1 MISLS
6 KIMSDLHISVN
17 KSTISRIIKA
27 DSNIINKKKKRKPT
41 LTKKHK
47 DARLD
52 WAKMHMH
59 WKT

>member
-1 MISLS
+1 
-6 KIMSDLHISVN
+6 MSDLHIYAT
-17 KSTISRIIKA
+17 KSKIPPVIKA
-27 DSNIINKKKKRKPT
+27 DPNIINKKIKRKPR

-52 WAKMHMH
+52 WAKKHMH

>member
-1 MISLS
+1 
-6 KIMSDLHISVN
+6 MSDLHISVN

-52 WAKMHMH
+52 WAKKHMH